1 MPKKI
6 IIFIFFVACLIE
18 GSQWYLYLTTREITK
33 AYFNTDEA
41 GVTWTAN
48 INSVTC
54 GVAIIPATVFMDSVK
69 LRTTVLTATGVMVR
83 IHTR

>member
-1 MPKKI
+1 MTC
-6 IIFIFFVACLIE
+6 FIE
-18 GSQWYLYLTTREITK
+18 GSQWYFYVTTREITK

-48 INSVTC
+48 IPSVMC

-69 LRTTVLTATGVMVR
+69 LRTTVLTATGIMGR
-83 IHTR
+83 IHR

>member
-1 MPKKI
+1 M
-6 IIFIFFVACLIE
+6 
-18 GSQWYLYLTTREITK
+18 TTREITK

-54 GVAIIPATVFMDSVK
+54 GVAIIPATVFMDTVR
-69 LRTTVLTATGVMVR
+69 LRITVLAATGVTGR
-83 IHTR
+83 THTR